1 MFIVKK
7 KNIDILT
14 GIKKRL
20 QYLFIMFIEMKIL
33 FIIMNALFIMLWGK
47 YIIHTC
53 HKLWTEICEIR
64 QNF

>member
-33 FIIMNALFIMLWGK
+33 FIIMNALFIML
-47 YIIHTC
+47 
-53 HKLWTEICEIR
+53 
-64 QNF
+64 